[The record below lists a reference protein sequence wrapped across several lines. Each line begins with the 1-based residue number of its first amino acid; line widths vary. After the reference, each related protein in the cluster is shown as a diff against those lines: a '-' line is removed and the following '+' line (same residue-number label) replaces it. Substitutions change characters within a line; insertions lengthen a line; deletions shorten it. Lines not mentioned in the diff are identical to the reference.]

1 MSSSKWQSIE
11 PPRLV
16 ISSPP
21 SPTGSSRSEGTP
33 KQSLSSNHSQAN
45 LVETK
50 WKGKGRA
57 TDDEEDEDITDM
69 QNHNM
74 IYDEHTEDESSGY
87 PPVGD
92 DQLEE
97 RRVQEVS
104 NLLSW
109 LLRFHSAYFSKSDP
123 LYLDP
128 QALGGGRASSP
139 ENSTRIR
146 SLFPLRCE
154 RCLKTCIPP
163 LVRCNLHPTAALTR
177 VLQARGFTGA
187 RAQL

>member
-1 MSSSKWQSIE
+1 MSSSKWQPIE

-21 SPTGSSRSEGTP
+21 SPTGSSRSGGTP
-33 KQSLSSNHSQAN
+33 KQSFSSTHSQMN

-57 TDDEEDEDITDM
+57 TDDDEDEDITDM
-69 QNHNM
+69 QNNNM
-74 IYDEHTEDESSGY
+74 IYDEHTEDEGSEY

-104 NLLSW
+104 HFLSW
-109 LLRFHSAYFSKSDP
+109 LLRFHPAYCSKSNP
-123 LYLDP
+123 QYLDP
-128 QALGGGRASSP
+128 QALGGGRASAP
-139 ENSTRIR
+139 EVNARIH
-146 SLFPLRCE
+146 SLFPLRRG

-163 LVRCNLHPTAALTR
+163 LVRRNLYTTAALTR
-177 VLQARGFTGA
+177 VLQTQGFT
-187 RAQL
+187 

>member
-1 MSSSKWQSIE
+1 MLEMSSSKWQPIE

-21 SPTGSSRSEGTP
+21 SPTGSSRSGGTP
-33 KQSLSSNHSQAN
+33 KQSFSLTHSQTN

-57 TDDEEDEDITDM
+57 KDDDDDEEDITDM
-69 QNHNM
+69 QNNNI
-74 IYDEHTEDESSGY
+74 IYDEHTEDEGSEY

-109 LLRFHSAYFSKSDP
+109 LLPFHPANCSESNP
-123 LYLDP
+123 QYLDP
-128 QALGGGRASSP
+128 QALGGDRASAP
-139 ENSTRIR
+139 ENNTRIR
-146 SLFPLRCE
+146 SLFPLCRG

-163 LVRCNLHPTAALTR
+163 LVRRNLHPTAALTR
-177 VLQARGFTGA
+177 VLQTQGFT
-187 RAQL
+187 